1 MSRARALSHPIS
13 ELFERPEEKRGYSS
27 RRSQLE
33 IQMDILRVVREGAFL
48 PTQIMYRA
56 NLAWV
61 ALQTSLGSLVK
72 TGLLQRVSVGSKRS
86 YQLTLRGS
94 NILSSFDQILDTV
107 KGVPGVSESA
117 G

>member
-1 MSRARALSHPIS
+1 MVQSIS
-13 ELFERPEEKRGYSS
+13 ELFERAEAKRTYSA

-33 IQMDILRVVREGAFL
+33 IQMDILKVVHEGAFL

-61 ALQTSLGSLVK
+61 SLQSCLGCLVG
-72 TGLLQRVSVGSKRS
+72 TGLLQRVASGSKRS
-86 YQLTLRGS
+86 YQLTQKGME
-94 NILSSFDQILDTV
+94 ILNSFNQILDAV
-107 KGVPGVSESA
+107 KTQERLQFGA

>member
-1 MSRARALSHPIS
+1 MVQSLS
-13 ELFERPEEKRGYSS
+13 ELFMRAEERRAYSA

-33 IQMDILRVVREGAFL
+33 IQMDILRVVHEGAYL

-61 ALQTSLGSLVK
+61 SLQGSLLALVK
-72 TGLLQRVSVGSKRS
+72 SGLLERAVQGSKRT
-86 YQLTLRGS
+86 YQLTSRGT
-94 NILSSFDQILDTV
+94 NILMSFRQILDAV
-107 KGVPGVSESA
+107 AAPDAKVGA